1 MLEICQGDTVSKIL
15 KCFGTCNLGA
25 MISSLSVLKLVGG
38 VFFAYCSMILP
49 GGAHLRLNWSELGFF
64 EPWQFLQYGEPKNK
78 APTSDGLYHPWERF
92 IYWACHIIYFFTVT
106 CDLSAPSMTEEFTS
120 DIFLIGLGLVA
131 VILSIIS

>member
-15 KCFGTCNLGA
+15 KCFGTRNLGA

-92 IYWACHIIYFFTVT
+92 IYWACHII
-106 CDLSAPSMTEEFTS
+106 
-120 DIFLIGLGLVA
+120 
-131 VILSIIS
+131 